1 MADVLHKVKGAGF
14 KKLQSLTYDS
24 FTRHYGKL
32 YLLVSQ
38 SYPTLGHSMDCTVCE
53 APLSMEF
60 PKQEYWSGLLFVSP
74 GSSWPRDQTRVSG
87 IAGRFFSMSAT
98 VDDSFTW
105 NYGKTTGKIIH
116 ISGFQPLVIGGGV
129 NDEGSWIFRV
139 MKLSY
144 ILLIIGGTWLCT
156 FIKFK
161 LYT

>member
-60 PKQEYWSGLLFVSP
+60 PKQEYWSRLLFVSP
-74 GSSWPRDQTRVSG
+74 EDLPDPG
-87 IAGRFFSMSAT
+87 IKPGFLALQA
-98 VDDSFTW
+98 DSLACLLPW
-105 NYGKTTGKIIH
+105 MIH
-116 ISGFQPLVIGGGV
+116 LH
-129 NDEGSWIFRV
+129 ET
-139 MKLSY
+139 MAKLQA
-144 ILLIIGGTWLCT
+144 
-156 FIKFK
+156 K
-161 LYT
+161 

>member
-74 GSSWPRDQTRVSG
+74 EDLPDPG
-87 IAGRFFSMSAT
+87 IKQGFLALQA
-98 VDDSFTW
+98 DSLACLLPW
-105 NYGKTTGKIIH
+105 MIH
-116 ISGFQPLVIGGGV
+116 LH
-129 NDEGSWIFRV
+129 ET
-139 MKLSY
+139 MAKLQA
-144 ILLIIGGTWLCT
+144 
-156 FIKFK
+156 K
-161 LYT
+161 